1 MPEQR
6 RPPNVL
12 ARAGAQEKAA
22 TPRWSS
28 DHMEFVKLLREL
40 WRQRILVALAL
51 ALAIMVGMVAA
62 YRVTPAGITS
72 RQHYVGIASARVL
85 VDTPT
90 SQVVDLGLKQDAN
103 AGVLPARAVLLANLL
118 TTSPLRDE
126 IAKSAGVAP
135 DRVIALADTP
145 LDSGPPVST
154 PLATGATVKVGD
166 PRANVVK
173 LHTDISL
180 PLITVN
186 TEAPDAAT
194 AARLADGTV
203 RVLTD
208 YLASLVTSG
217 NVPKDRQL
225 VVKRLGGAH
234 AATEQRGPS
243 RILAVMAAVM
253 VFLLGCGSILLLSAL
268 VREWRNAAALE
279 DDPPR
284 VPRDG
289 SAPRPNV
296 ADEPDTEFATD
307 LSGLARRS
315 SRVQW

>member
-1 MPEQR
+1 
-6 RPPNVL
+6 
-12 ARAGAQEKAA
+12 
-22 TPRWSS
+22 
-28 DHMEFVKLLREL
+28 MEFVKLLREL
-40 WRQRILVALAL
+40 WRQRTLVALAL

-62 YRVTPAGITS
+62 YRITLSPPGVTS
-72 RQHYVGIASARVL
+72 RQHHVGIASARVL
-85 VDTPT
+85 VDTPS

-126 IAKSAGVAP
+126 IAKITGAAP
-135 DRVIALADTP
+135 DRLIALADTP
-145 LDSGPPVST
+145 LDSGPPVGT
-154 PLATGATVKVGD
+154 PLATGASVKVGD

-173 LHTDISL
+173 LHTDVSL

-217 NVPKDRQL
+217 NVPKNRQL

-243 RILAVMAAVM
+243 RVLAFTAAIL

-268 VREWRNAAALE
+268 VRERRKAALQE
-279 DDPPR
+279 DGPR
-284 VPRDG
+284 VARDDSGPRPTTVPVEPDPELATHLAG
-289 SAPRPNV
+289 LAPRAP
-296 ADEPDTEFATD
+296 
-307 LSGLARRS
+307 RRV
-315 SRVQW
+315 RR